1 VQDGES
7 KRRGWDDGTDGVL
20 GEHGWVG
27 GHGRVCEHGE
37 QAGRGGRGY
46 GKVGGGEMEVPVGTG
61 GQTNWDGTWTNSC
74 KLLADSSSTEVET
87 GAGTYSELAAS
98 MLA

>member
-1 VQDGES
+1 
-7 KRRGWDDGTDGVL
+7 
-20 GEHGWVG
+20 
-27 GHGRVCEHGE
+27 
-37 QAGRGGRGY
+37 
-46 GKVGGGEMEVPVGTG
+46 MEVSVGTG